1 MPYLQKLVV
10 LLFAI
15 AAIALGVRTILRQE
29 ARVCWSGSED
39 EDRVVEGYP
48 AVLMGIGEIITG
60 LSLLFYQH
68 LP

>member
-1 MPYLQKLVV
+1 MPFFQKLVI

-29 ARVCWSGSED
+29 ARVGWSGSE
-39 EDRVVEGYP
+39 EEERVVAGCP
-48 AVLMGIGEIITG
+48 AVLVGIGEIITG